1 LKRKQIANPCPFDGL
16 KMEEKISIESGPY
29 RLEGY
34 WQKGTAGKAVVITH
48 PHPLYG
54 GTMSNPVVE
63 TIQSAYQ
70 QFGYATLRF
79 NFRGVGGSQGHFDNG
94 VGEKD
99 DVWAATAYAERMNV
113 ATVDLAGYSF
123 GAWVNAAVAVSKPSA
138 IHSMLMV
145 SPPVG
150 FIAFENAKALKCL
163 KLVVT
168 GSRDDIAPAD
178 HIRSLLPTWNPDA
191 EFKIIDGCDHFYT
204 GHLQALKS
212 ILIRY
217 LQSVESDAP

>member
-1 LKRKQIANPCPFDGL
+1 
-16 KMEEKISIESGPY
+16 MEEKITIESGPC

-34 WQKGTAGKAVVITH
+34 WQAGTAGRAAVITH

-70 QFGYATLRF
+70 QSGYATLRF

-94 VGEKD
+94 VGEQD
-99 DVWAATAYAERMNV
+99 DVLAAIAYVEEMNM
-113 ATVDLAGYSF
+113 AAIDLAGYSF
-123 GAWVNAAVAVSKPSA
+123 GAWVNAGVAAAKHTA
-138 IHSMLMV
+138 IHSLLMV

-150 FIAFENAKALKCL
+150 FVAFEKINALKCL

-168 GSRDDIAPAD
+168 GGRDDIAPVAQ
-178 HIRSLLPTWNPDA
+178 IRDLLPTWNPDA
-191 EFKIIDGCDHFYT
+191 KFEIIDGCDHFYS
-204 GHLQALKS
+204 GHLQELKS
-212 ILIRY
+212 ILTRY
-217 LQSVESDAP
+217 LKSADSEKP

>member
-1 LKRKQIANPCPFDGL
+1 
-16 KMEEKISIESGPY
+16 MEEKTKIQSGPY

-34 WQKGTAGKAVVITH
+34 WQTGKAGKAVVITH

-63 TIQSAYQ
+63 TIRTAYQ
-70 QFGYATLRF
+70 QSGYATLRF

-99 DVWAATAYAERMNV
+99 DVRAAIAYAERMH
-113 ATVDLAGYSF
+113 AAKIDLAGYSF
-123 GAWVNAAVAVSKPSA
+123 GAWVNAAVAAAKRTA

-145 SPPVG
+145 SPAVG
-150 FIAFENAKALKCL
+150 FMAFNNIKALECL
-163 KLVVT
+163 KLVIT
-168 GSRDDIAPAD
+168 GGRDDIAPAG
-178 HIRSLLPTWNPDA
+178 HIRDLLPAWNPDA
-191 EFKIIDGCDHFYT
+191 RFEIIDGCDHFYF
-204 GHLQALKS
+204 GYLRELKS

-217 LQSVESDAP
+217 LKSRASDTA

>member
-1 LKRKQIANPCPFDGL
+1 
-16 KMEEKISIESGPY
+16 MEEKVTVESGPH

-34 WQKGTAGKAVVITH
+34 WQAGTTGRAVVISH

-54 GTMSNPVVE
+54 GSMSNPVVE
-63 TIQSAYQ
+63 VIQSIYQ
-70 QFGYATLRF
+70 QHGYATLRF

-99 DVWAATAYAERMNV
+99 DVCAAITHVERKNM
-113 ATVDLAGYSF
+113 TGIDLAGYSF
-123 GAWVNAAVAVSKPSA
+123 GAWVNAGVAAERVTT

-145 SPPVG
+145 SPPVA
-150 FIAFENAKALKCL
+150 FIAFGNLNPLKCL

-178 HIRSLLPTWNPDA
+178 HIRKLLPTWSPHA
-191 EFKIIDGCDHFYT
+191 ELEIIDGCDHFYL
-204 GHLQALKS
+204 GYLEKLKS
-212 ILIRY
+212 ILRRY
-217 LQSVESDAP
+217 LKSCESDEP

>member
-1 LKRKQIANPCPFDGL
+1 LKI
-16 KMEEKISIESGPY
+16 EEKITVESGPY

-34 WQKGTAGKAVVITH
+34 WRAGTAGKAVVITH

-70 QFGYATLRF
+70 QYGYATLRF
-79 NFRGVGGSQGHFDNG
+79 NFRGVGSSQGHFDNG
-94 VGEKD
+94 VGEKA
-99 DVWAATAYAERMNV
+99 DVRAAIAYVEGMN
-113 ATVDLAGYSF
+113 AAAIDLAGYSF
-123 GAWVNAAVAVSKPSA
+123 GAWVNAGVAAAKRTA

-150 FIAFENAKALKCL
+150 FVAFENVNALKCL

-168 GSRDDIAPAD
+168 GSRDDIAPVA
-178 HIRSLLPTWNPDA
+178 HIRNLLPIWNPEA
-191 EFKIIDGCDHFYT
+191 KFEIIDGCDHFYL
-204 GHLQALKS
+204 GHLQELKS
-212 ILIRY
+212 ILIRH
-217 LQSVESDAP
+217 LKSRDADEP